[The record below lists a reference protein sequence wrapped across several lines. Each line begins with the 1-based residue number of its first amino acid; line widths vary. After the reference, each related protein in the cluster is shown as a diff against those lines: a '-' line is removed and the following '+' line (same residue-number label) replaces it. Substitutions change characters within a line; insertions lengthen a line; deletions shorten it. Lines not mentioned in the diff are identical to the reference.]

1 MERLRCRSPLLGKLV
16 ALKARPVLRL
26 ALGLLLIHLVLI
38 PFFFLMTLAIVQQ
51 GLRDSFVNDAHVS
64 AGLYAR
70 FVAMELAEGDEA
82 MIGSLLDHALADR
95 RIVFAEVTTND
106 GRLIQGQ
113 APISVDRTQFLEDP
127 QYGQDGDDVF
137 SLALPLRA
145 IQAGS
150 AGELHIAYDE
160 APVEEQIDLIFRR
173 LIHLLVAYI
182 LLLLAVHGF
191 LLSKLRRA
199 NKTMEAQAGT
209 IADRTLAL
217 EGLSKQ
223 LLNAQ
228 ESERRRIAR
237 ELHDSIGQSLGALK
251 MQLEIT
257 LSRVNQR
264 INRSLAGD
272 FTTVMS
278 MIQDAIDEVRRM
290 AMAVR
295 PPMLDDLGLVATLS
309 WFCREYQASHPE
321 ITIEK
326 SIDIGEEEIPDPLKS
341 TIYRIMQEACNNI
354 AKHSKANRVR
364 VSLGKIGGLLELG
377 IEDDGEGFIVENA
390 VSTKSVPKG
399 FGLTSMRERAE
410 LSGGIF
416 SLQSNIGQGTAVQ
429 VRWPLDT
436 RQPVAVR

>member
-1 MERLRCRSPLLGKLV
+1 MGRLRCRHPLLDKLV
-16 ALKARPVLRL
+16 ALKSRPVLRL
-26 ALGLLLIHLVLI
+26 ALGLLLIHVVLI

-70 FVAMELAEGDEA
+70 FVAMELAKGDEA

-95 RIVFAEVTTND
+95 RIVFAEVISND
-106 GRLIQGQ
+106 GRVIRGKATISIDQ
-113 APISVDRTQFLEDP
+113 AKFLKDP
-127 QYGQDGDDVF
+127 QYAQDGDDVF
-137 SLALPLRA
+137 CLALPLRA
-145 IQAGS
+145 IQTDS
-150 AGELHIAYDE
+150 AGKLHIAYDE
-160 APVEEQIDLIFRR
+160 APIKEQIDLIFRR

-199 NKTMEAQAGT
+199 NKTMEAQADT
-209 IADRTLAL
+209 IAARTVAL
-217 EGLSKQ
+217 ESLSKQ

-251 MQLEIT
+251 MQLETT
-257 LSRVNQR
+257 LSRVSQR
-264 INRSLAGD
+264 INRSLTGD
-272 FTTVMS
+272 FTRVMS

-309 WFCREYQASHPE
+309 WFCREYQASFPD
-321 ITIEK
+321 ISIEK

-354 AKHSKANRVR
+354 AKHSNASRVL
-364 VSLGKIGGLLELG
+364 VSLGKIGDSLELG

-390 VSTKSVPKG
+390 VSTTSVPKG

-416 SLQSNIGQGTAVQ
+416 SLRSNIGQGTAVR
-429 VRWPLDT
+429 VRWPL
-436 RQPVAVR
+436 AGC